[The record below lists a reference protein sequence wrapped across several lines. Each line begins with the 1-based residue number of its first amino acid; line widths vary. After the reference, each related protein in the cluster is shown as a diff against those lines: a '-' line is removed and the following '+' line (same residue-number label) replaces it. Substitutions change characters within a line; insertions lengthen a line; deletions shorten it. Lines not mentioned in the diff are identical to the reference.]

1 MNTRVAISL
10 LLVSLGFILAFLPA
24 ANKPTLFVKPDK
36 IVMEALN
43 ERNIFSADQ
52 VAKFVVTEDSSVQ
65 LIDLRP
71 SVDYKKFS
79 IPGAVNIPYEEL
91 IKNPDMMETALN
103 RGYSHNIFYSNGDIE
118 SGYAFV
124 LAKGLGFNQVFVM
137 KGGLNGW
144 FNDVMNSRFDG
155 ERISARE
162 NALFENRSRAKKLF
176 VEINSLPDSL
186 KQNFM
191 KSRQSE
197 AKKLDGG
204 CE

>member
-1 MNTRVAISL
+1 MNTRIAISI

-24 ANKPTLFVKPDK
+24 ANKPTLIVKPDK
-36 IVMEALN
+36 ILSEALN
-43 ERNIFSADQ
+43 ENNIFSADQ

-71 SVDYKKFS
+71 SIEYKKFN
-79 IPGAVNIPYEEL
+79 IPGSVNIPYEEL
-91 IKNPDMMETALN
+91 IKNPDTIETALN
-103 RGYSHNIFYSNGDIE
+103 RGYAHNIFYSNGDIE
-118 SGYAFV
+118 SGYAFI
-124 LAKGLGFNQVFVM
+124 LAKGLGFDHVFVM
-137 KGGLNGW
+137 KNGLNGW
-144 FNDVMNSRFDG
+144 FSDVMNSRFNG
-155 ERISARE
+155 ARISARE
-162 NALFENRSRAKKLF
+162 NTLFENRSRAKKLF

>member
-1 MNTRVAISL
+1 MNTRIAISI

-24 ANKPTLFVKPDK
+24 ANKPSLIVKPDK
-36 IVMEALN
+36 ILSEALN
-43 ERNIFSADQ
+43 ENNIFSADQ

-71 SVDYKKFS
+71 SIEYKKFN
-79 IPGAVNIPYEEL
+79 IPGSVNIPYEEL
-91 IKNPDMMETALN
+91 IKNPDTIETALN
-103 RGYSHNIFYSNGDIE
+103 RGYAHNIFYSNGDIE
-118 SGYAFV
+118 SGYAFI
-124 LAKGLGFNQVFVM
+124 LAKGLGFDHVFVM
-137 KGGLNGW
+137 KNGLNGW
-144 FNDVMNSRFDG
+144 FSDVMNSRFNG
-155 ERISARE
+155 ARISARE
-162 NALFENRSRAKKLF
+162 NTLFENRSRAKKLF

>member
-1 MNTRVAISL
+1 MNTRIAISI

-24 ANKPTLFVKPDK
+24 ANKPTLIVKPDK
-36 IVMEALN
+36 ILSEALN
-43 ERNIFSADQ
+43 ENNIFSADQ

-71 SVDYKKFS
+71 STEYKKFN
-79 IPGAVNIPYEEL
+79 IPGSVNIPYEEL
-91 IKNPDMMETALN
+91 IKNPDTIETALN
-103 RGYSHNIFYSNGDIE
+103 RGYAHNIFYSNGDIE
-118 SGYAFV
+118 SGYAFI
-124 LAKGLGFNQVFVM
+124 LAKGLGFDHVFVM
-137 KGGLNGW
+137 KNGLNGW
-144 FNDVMNSRFDG
+144 FSDVMNSRFNG
-155 ERISARE
+155 ARISARE
-162 NALFENRSRAKKLF
+162 NTLFENRSRAKKLF